1 MSLLFFWLF
10 VLICY
15 TPKLCVSL
23 TLHIQLPLR
32 SLRKMVERAGLL
44 ALRKSIQTCLCLVR
58 RVVFSPDFQKKTNID
73 TFWAEIASP
82 PDGVIGNKENMN
94 VDDMQDLSGESGSRG
109 QGGDEALVS
118 AAASGSYR
126 PKKRKKAKHRFP
138 LDPHF
143 IGFENKD
150 LRTCFAIVVVQL
162 VLAIPEV
169 RHFS

>member
-1 MSLLFFWLF
+1 MLYSEALRIVNTAHTAAVSFFSKDGGAGWVACLKKKYSDMSLPRP
-10 VLICY
+10 
-15 TPKLCVSL
+15 T
-23 TLHIQLPLR
+23 
-32 SLRKMVERAGLL
+32 G
-44 ALRKSIQTCLCLVR
+44 
-58 RVVFSPDFQKKTNID
+58 RVHPQFSEKTNFG

-82 PDGVIGNKENMN
+82 PDGVIGTKENMN